1 MLLQPVVVE
10 VDFVEASA
18 DVVAVKEEVEA
29 AGDVAE
35 VVDAVE
41 VAVVERTVIRNGS
54 QLQNLDVL
62 FAMAR

>member
-29 AGDVAE
+29 VGDVAE
-35 VVDAVE
+35 VVDAEE
-41 VAVVERTVIRNGS
+41 VVVVERTVTRNGS

-62 FAMAR
+62 FEMAR